1 MSKKEIRSRI
11 FSIISVSLFL
21 IIMTTFVYLPKQES
35 LLSSLAFL
43 QSAQRFYMKDLS
55 SGILLH
61 DATPTK
67 DSKALEYEPY
77 RFQVINTS
85 KSDITYQIVFKSDV
99 DKAKERGKEILPYRY
114 LRYSLSD
121 ISGTL
126 VEPSTLS
133 EDGILYTTTIKA
145 DSVETIDFRMWL
157 DWDADNGAMDKIFI
171 GRIEIKEV
179 SK

>member
-1 MSKKEIRSRI
+1 MSKKEIRSHI

-21 IIMTTFVYLPKQES
+21 IIMTTFVYLPKQEN

-43 QSAQRFYMKDLS
+43 QNAQKFYMKDLS

-67 DSKALEYEPY
+67 DSKALENEPY
-77 RFQVINTS
+77 RFQVVNNS
-85 KSDITYQIVFKSDV
+85 NSDITYQIVFKNNEE
-99 DKAKERGKEILPYRY
+99 KAKERGKEILPNRY
-114 LRYSLSD
+114 LRYSLTS
-121 ISGTL
+121 INGSL

-133 EDGILYTTTIKA
+133 DDGILYTTTIKA
-145 DSVETIDFRMWL
+145 NTTETIDFRMWL
-157 DWDADNGAMDKIFI
+157 DWEADNGAMNKIFI
-171 GRIEIKEV
+171 GRIEIIEV